1 MLLVRSKKTKWKGAA
16 TSYLT
21 WTLKE
26 H

>member
-1 MLLVRSKKTKWKGAA
+1 MLLASKKTKWKGAA
-16 TSYLT
+16 PSYLT